1 MYCIF
6 NAELKGKCMDFME
19 WSKMYWGRMKLLV
32 AIVLKRWCFL
42 YIYEEDKKQC
52 VLANTIAMQCNDLK
66 LCFTKWNERLAVAVR
81 C

>member
-1 MYCIF
+1 MH
-6 NAELKGKCMDFME
+6 
-19 WSKMYWGRMKLLV
+19 WSKMYWERMKQPV
-32 AIVLKRWCFL
+32 AIVLKHLHFL